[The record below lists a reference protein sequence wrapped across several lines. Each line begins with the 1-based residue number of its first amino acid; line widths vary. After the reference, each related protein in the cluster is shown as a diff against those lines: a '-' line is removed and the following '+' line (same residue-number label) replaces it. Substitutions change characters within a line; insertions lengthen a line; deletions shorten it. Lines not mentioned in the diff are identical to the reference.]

1 MKRTRESLERELNQL
16 KINLNRLEEQRAKFG
31 IRAPTDLLNEID
43 ETRKRIAQVKKQLCS
58 TLPTRHEPSP
68 HPPLP
73 PGEIESSKRQIERP
87 SQIQVGDVSGSKGV
101 VVGQNIFQF
110 IFSHASTVLLVLIPF
125 SVVVVVLLAA
135 IAGVIIIP
143 KLKFGPTAT
152 PTKTPKPPPVAV
164 VLAGPP
170 TATATNA
177 PTPTPTRTPLPE
189 ARKLY
194 YLLILDASSRM
205 ADGFEG
211 SDNKWMAAQK
221 SARDL
226 LTVGLPSRANYGLI
240 VLGGNQ
246 PGSTQTCDDSNQTT
260 MPLGLDQRRAVIEK
274 IESLEPQGVASLTDA
289 VALARDQLL
298 DLPGDLEKT
307 IFVITGGGDTCQPG
321 DEWESLLDLLELSV
335 DLIKAK
341 VDLIILADEN
351 VDEEVQAAVREIIR
365 LDLEN
370 VRADVP
376 SNEEELTNTMGDVAD
391 NAVERARVVEPAAIA
406 AEETAV
412 AADRPTAIAVVPTP
426 TPLPKPPPPTP
437 TRGTTTAAR
446 PLTPTATE
454 SPTPIHTPTY
464 TPTPTKTALPPTNT
478 PTTTPTNTPTS
489 KPTATPSPSPSITLT
504 SSPSATPTPTAPP
517 ITLTPLP
524 PQNDAYA
531 QNCPL
536 LGQTAGF
543 YKFESNEATISVSL
557 VSGGHTDQG
566 LRLDFTALNL
576 PNSYSGWE
584 VVLGDINNGI
594 DLTPYNS
601 LTFYIRG
608 AAGGETPNVW
618 LMTPI
623 AGGGYRRYYQNV
635 EDHIVGNDRVTTQW
649 QEVVIPLV
657 DFTTGTKPEEKI
669 DLQHINKIQIVF
681 EWYEEPTSGTINIDD
696 LCVQ

>member
-58 TLPTRHEPSP
+58 TPPTRHEPSP
-68 HPPLP
+68 PPPLP

-87 SQIQVGDVSGSKGV
+87 SQIQVGDVSDSKGV
-101 VVGQNIFQF
+101 AVGQNIFQF

-125 SVVVVVLLAA
+125 GVVVVVLLAA

-152 PTKTPKPPPVAV
+152 PTKTPKLPPVAV

-170 TATATNA
+170 TATATNT
-177 PTPTPTRTPLPE
+177 PSPTPTRTPLPE

-194 YLLILDASSRM
+194 YFLILDASSRM
-205 ADGFEG
+205 AGGFEG
-211 SDNKWMAAQK
+211 SDSKWMAAQK

-260 MPLGLDQRRAVIEK
+260 VPLGLDQRRAVIEK
-274 IESLEPQGVASLTDA
+274 IESLEPKGVASLTDA
-289 VALARDQLL
+289 IALARDQLL

-307 IFVITGGGDTCQPG
+307 IFVITGGGDTCQPD

-391 NAVERARVVEPAAIA
+391 NAVERARVAEPTAIA

-412 AADRPTAIAVVPTP
+412 AADRPTAIAVMPTP
-426 TPLPKPPPPTP
+426 TPLPKPPPHTP
-437 TRGTTTAAR
+437 TRGTATAAR

-454 SPTPIHTPTY
+454 SPTPIHIPTY
-464 TPTPTKTALPPTNT
+464 TPTPTKTAVPPTNT
-478 PTTTPTNTPTS
+478 PTTKPTNTPTS
-489 KPTATPSPSPSITLT
+489 TLTATPSPSPTTIPTAT
-504 SSPSATPTPTAPP
+504 PSATATPTPRFQWV
-517 ITLTPLP
+517 PLP
-524 PQNDAYA
+524 PQNDVYA
-531 QNCPL
+531 QTCPL
-536 LGQTAGF
+536 IGQTTGF
-543 YKFESNEATISVSL
+543 YKFESNQATISANL
-557 VSGGHTDQG
+557 VSGGRTGQG
-566 LRLDFTALNL
+566 LRLDFTAYDL
-576 PNSYSGWE
+576 PSNSYSGWE
-584 VVLGDINNGI
+584 VRLGDSTSGI
-594 DLTPYNS
+594 DLTLYNS

-608 AAGGETPNVW
+608 AQGGETPNVW
-618 LMTPI
+618 LMMPI
-623 AGGGYRRYYQNV
+623 IDEVFRRYYRDV
-635 EDHIVGNDRVTTQW
+635 EEYGQVTIQW
-649 QEVVIPLV
+649 KKVVIPLT
-657 DFTTGTKPEEKI
+657 DFKTGTKPDEKI
-669 DLQHINKIQIVF
+669 DLHHIHKIQIVF
-681 EWYEEPTSGTINIDD
+681 EWYPEPTSGTIYIDD